1 MKAKRIFAGLSATV
15 IAATMAMTAS
25 ATKLTDKV
33 YPSETDTD
41 INDAYYSIGAMG
53 FFMNNDGKWAWNQS
67 DWFGIDEEG
76 KISVEYKISPILTDK
91 VEMGEKGTLGEM
103 GVMVCNVDKA
113 LGKAGLDETSYP
125 IEVAV
130 TEAKFVAE
138 DGTETVF
145 NDMLNITE
153 MQRDAEGDIRF
164 HIRPVDKVDEETG
177 EVLLNATPEAAGW
190 DQEGAF
196 KGGTLYVTLDFGAPN
211 AGGSTES
218 KAESKAESK
227 TESTA
232 DSKTESKSTTTNNGT
247 AATSSKASDAT
258 DNTNS
263 NTGAAT
269 GAVLGLMAVAAAGA
283 IVAKKKH

>member
-53 FFMNNDGKWAWNQS
+53 FYMNNNWKWNQS
-67 DWFGIDEEG
+67 DWFGIDADG
-76 KISVEYKISPILTDK
+76 KISVEYHISKVLTDTTLSD
-91 VEMGEKGTLGEM
+91 KGNLGEM

-113 LGKAGLDETSYP
+113 LTKAGLDETSYP
-125 IEVAV
+125 LEVKV

-153 MQRDAEGDIRF
+153 MERDAEGDIRF
-164 HIRPVDKVDEETG
+164 HIRPAEKVNEETG
-177 EVLLNATPEAAGW
+177 AVELPANPEVAGW
-190 DQEGAF
+190 DEEGAF
-196 KGGTLYVTLDFGAPN
+196 EGGTLYFSLDFGTPS
-211 AGGSTES
+211 AGTTDST
-218 KAESKAESK
+218 AESK
-227 TESTA
+227 TESKTESAA